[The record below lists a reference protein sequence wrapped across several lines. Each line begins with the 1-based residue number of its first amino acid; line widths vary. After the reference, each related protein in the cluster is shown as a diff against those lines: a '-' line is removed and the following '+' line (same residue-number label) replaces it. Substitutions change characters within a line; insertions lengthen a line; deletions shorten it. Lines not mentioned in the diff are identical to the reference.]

1 MTNAGTKNS
10 ETVLLFDGTCN
21 MCNGAVQ
28 WLIRRDKK
36 RVLRY
41 GTLQSPR
48 GEHLRRAYGVDPDVD
63 SMVALVNGSAY
74 VCSDGALAVGRA
86 LGGAWAV
93 AARVARLIPR
103 RLRDLGYQFIAKR
116 RYQWFGQQDSCMVPT
131 PELRALFLPE
141 S

>member
-1 MTNAGTKNS
+1 MN
-10 ETVLLFDGTCN
+10 ETILLFDGTCN

-28 WLIRRDKK
+28 WLIAKDKK

-41 GTLQSPR
+41 GTLQSDR
-48 GEHLRRAYGVDPDVD
+48 GQHLRRAYGVDAEID
-63 SMVALVNGSAY
+63 SMIALADGSAF
-74 VCSDGALAVGRA
+74 VHSDGALAVGRA

-93 AARVARLIPR
+93 GARIAALVPR
-103 RLRDLGYQFIAKR
+103 PLRDVAYRFIARR
-116 RYQWFGQQDSCMVPT
+116 RYRWFGQQDSCMVPT